1 VSVALASDK
10 LAQKIGLLGLTFE
23 LPAVEEARNKKS
35 STSYDSDGTSAES
48 DIESIEK
55 NAKEQNVV
63 TNDDLDLPDKTEFTL
78 LHSLFSLN
86 LAKTLYN

>member
-1 VSVALASDK
+1 MSVALASDK

-55 NAKEQNVV
+55 NVKEQNVV
-63 TNDDLDLPDKTEFTL
+63 TNDDLDLPDKTEFPL

-86 LAKTLYN
+86 PGKTLYN

>member
-55 NAKEQNVV
+55 NVKEQNVV
-63 TNDDLDLPDKTEFTL
+63 TNDDLDLPDKTEFPL

-86 LAKTLYN
+86 PGKTLYN

>member
-1 VSVALASDK
+1 M
-10 LAQKIGLLGLTFE
+10 LGLTFE

-35 STSYDSDGTSAES
+35 STSYDLDGTIAES

-55 NAKEQNVV
+55 NVKEQNVV
-63 TNDDLDLPDKTEFTL
+63 TNDDLDLPDKTEFPL

-86 LAKTLYN
+86 PGKTLYN

>member
-1 VSVALASDK
+1 M
-10 LAQKIGLLGLTFE
+10 LGLTFE